1 MMIQQPGN
9 IQFIENIPGEMMN
22 VKMEEQMEMVRA
34 WAVWKEGT
42 GAAFTGRKFN
52 SKEDM
57 DKNAYEWQQIF
68 TNIWAGNIAANATTA
83 DAAKGFWLI
92 TGKNTQAT
100 ALTDITGAK
109 EGVAYCIEIGD
120 IADAASIAKSGKFA
134 NITKAFSPSKVGD
147 YIMVILRKDGN
158 FAELERREA
167 GVRTINTEL
176 QPNVPGGRK

>member
-1 MMIQQPGN
+1 
-9 IQFIENIPGEMMN
+9 
-22 VKMEEQMEMVRA
+22 MEMVRA

-52 SKEDM
+52 SKEEM

-68 TNIWAGNIAANATTA
+68 TNIWAGSIAANATTA

-120 IADAASIAKSGKFA
+120 IGNATTIAKSGKFA

-158 FAELERREA
+158 FAELERRQA